1 MARPR
6 HCLSATHGWPSLNNS
21 QCSSPTLYTHTVYA
35 RGREGARENRRW
47 EGRRE
52 QGKKRRSLYLCSAKA
67 PLLPGSVSRRVYRR
81 RGTSLDR
88 VYECLY
94 HVSTVGFFTI
104 RKKTD
109 SWWGCVAKVTAS
121 HLLMA
126 RPRHCLSAT
135 HGWPSLNNSQCS
147 SPTLYTHTVYARGRE
162 GARENRRWEGRR
174 EQGAGGRE
182 EAMM

>member
-1 MARPR
+1 MLRKGSASTGLWESPRVPSERCEPRP
-6 HCLSATHGWPSLNNS
+6 CLCVFVACFD
-21 QCSSPTLYTHTVYA
+21 Q
-35 RGREGARENRRW
+35 RI
-47 EGRRE
+47 
-52 QGKKRRSLYLCSAKA
+52 
-67 PLLPGSVSRRVYRR
+67 
-81 RGTSLDR
+81 
-88 VYECLY
+88 
-94 HVSTVGFFTI
+94 FFTI

-147 SPTLYTHTVYARGRE
+147 SPTLYTHTVYIELHGRRQAGSEGQGRSAAARGRE